1 MDVSMDISMDISM
14 DDRCVCVMVGR
25 MACTETLMIT
35 LYLSIHRLV
44 VSASM
49 KIDKPSKKY

>member
-1 MDVSMDISMDISM
+1 M
-14 DDRCVCVMVGR
+14 CVCVLQGALEGCV
-25 MACTETLMIT
+25 ETLMIN

-49 KIDKPSKKY
+49 KIDNTL

>member
-1 MDVSMDISMDISM
+1 MSECIYASTYRYVRVHTGATD
-14 DDRCVCVMVGR
+14 GR
-25 MACTETLMIT
+25 VETLMIT

-49 KIDKPSKKY
+49 KIDNTL